1 MDTYSHQ
8 KLPANQAVANT
19 PPNHAA
25 WRNGA
30 RVDTVFRAMLARPE
44 ANTAKL
50 KTCSQPCA
58 WPLPGMAIE
67 AA

>member
-1 MDTYSHQ
+1 
-8 KLPANQAVANT
+8 
-19 PPNHAA
+19 
-25 WRNGA
+25 
-30 RVDTVFRAMLARPE
+30 MLARPE